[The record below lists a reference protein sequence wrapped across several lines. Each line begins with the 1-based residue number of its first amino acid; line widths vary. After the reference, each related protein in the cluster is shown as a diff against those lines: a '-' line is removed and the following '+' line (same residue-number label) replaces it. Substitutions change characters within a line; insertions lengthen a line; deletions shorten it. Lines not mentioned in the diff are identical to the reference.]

1 MGRRDSS
8 FRREELATYESEVA
22 ESARK
27 LSGYLEQVGILRL
40 SGEQEGDDGCPLVK
54 FVSDVE
60 ATFADNRV
68 ADLLDAVRDNSKF
81 IPLIRGL
88 GKIANY

>member
-1 MGRRDSS
+1 MCRRDFSS
-8 FRREELATYESEVA
+8 RREELATYESEVA

-40 SGEQEGDDGCPLVK
+40 SGEQEGGDEGCPLVK

-60 ATFADNRV
+60 ATFGDNRV

-81 IPLIRGL
+81 VPMIRG
-88 GKIANY
+88 